1 MFMIGIFVIS
11 VKLHYICLSVGNL
24 FANMLEDFVKNDCE
38 MC

>member
-1 MFMIGIFVIS
+1 MFMIGIFAIS
-11 VKLHYICLSVGNL
+11 VKLNYSRFSVGNL